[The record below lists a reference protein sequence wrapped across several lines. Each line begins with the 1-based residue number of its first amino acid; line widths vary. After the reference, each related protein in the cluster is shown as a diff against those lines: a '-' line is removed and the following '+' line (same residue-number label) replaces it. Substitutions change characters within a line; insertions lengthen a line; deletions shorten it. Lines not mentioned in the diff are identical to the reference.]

1 MADAGRPRDDLPP
14 GETARAT
21 PMGEAARTAT
31 TSEARDASARARSAA
46 ADEALGLAP
55 GGRPGLPLGKAL
67 GGLVL
72 WLGAEGGIV
81 WVLTRLLP
89 PWGPIPPA
97 EGAAVALAV
106 TAPVAGML
114 IWASLAR
121 RAAAAEARVEALARA
136 QARAAA
142 AAAAAPRP
150 AASEG
155 LSRADLTHAVA
166 HAARDALDGER
177 SAIARRIAEL
187 AEAQRRLEDAILR
200 LGAPGAAPRPAP
212 QPTAEAGR
220 APAAAPPAAPS
231 PILPDAAASLAAAR
245 PTAGPAPDA
254 AAAQPVPTERPSAAP
269 APAPAQGEE
278 EPGLPLEAPAPP
290 PARAPAAIPA
300 SPPPAAAADP
310 QGLLPLA
317 AEAAPADAGR
327 DWGQVALALDF
338 PRDERDD
345 AGWAALAAGARDR
358 PIAELL
364 QAAED
369 ALTLLAQHGVYMED
383 LSVRLAPP
391 ALWTRFAQGERGPA
405 LASIGGIDSPEAV
418 ESVRRMM
425 KADPVFRDTAMHL
438 MRRFD
443 GVLRRAA
450 AEPRGVDRLLALA
463 DSRTGRAFM
472 LVAQAVGAFD

>member
-1 MADAGRPRDDLPP
+1 MAADGLSRDETETGDARS
-14 GETARAT
+14 
-21 PMGEAARTAT
+21 AA
-31 TSEARDASARARSAA
+31 ARARAAA

-55 GGRPGLPLGKAL
+55 GGRPGLPLGRAL
-67 GGLVL
+67 GGIAL
-72 WLGAEGGIV
+72 WLGAETGLA
-81 WVLTRLLP
+81 WVLTRLTP
-89 PWGPIPPA
+89 PWGPVAPA
-97 EGAAVALAV
+97 EAAAAALAV
-106 TAPVAGML
+106 TAPVAGLL

-121 RAAAAEARVEALARA
+121 RAAAAEARVEAMARA

-187 AEAQRRLEDAILR
+187 AEAQRRLEAAIVR
-200 LGAPGAAPRPAP
+200 LGAPLAAPA
-212 QPTAEAGR
+212 T
-220 APAAAPPAAPS
+220 PPAAPQ
-231 PILPDAAASLAAAR
+231 PLREAAPAAS
-245 PTAGPAPDA
+245 PAPSA
-254 AAAQPVPTERPSAAP
+254 PAAP
-269 APAPAQGEE
+269 APAASAPAAPAPSAPPPSAPPPAPVAAPVPAPARAEE
-278 EPGLPLEAPAPP
+278 EPGLPLEPPAAQ
-290 PARAPAAIPA
+290 PARAPGAIPA
-300 SPPPAAAADP
+300 SPQPAAAADP
-310 QGLLPLA
+310 QGSLPLA

-345 AGWAALAAGARDR
+345 AGWAALAVAAKDR

-405 LASIGGIDSPEAV
+405 LASVGGVDDPETV
-418 ESVRRMM
+418 ENVRRMM

-450 AEPRGVDRLLALA
+450 CEPKGVDRLLQLA

>member
-1 MADAGRPRDDLPP
+1 MTSGEAARTIST

-21 PMGEAARTAT
+21 TA
-31 TSEARDASARARSAA
+31 SEARDASARARSAA

-121 RAAAAEARVEALARA
+121 RAAAAEARGEALARA

-200 LGAPGAAPRPAP
+200 LGAPGAAPPPAP
-212 QPTAEAGR
+212 PPIAEAGR

-231 PILPDAAASLAAAR
+231 SILPDAAAPLAAAR
-245 PTAGPAPDA
+245 PSAGPAPDA
-254 AAAQPVPTERPSAAP
+254 AAPHPAPSERPSAPPAPPPAP
-269 APAPAQGEE
+269 APAPREE

>member
-72 WLGAEGGIV
+72 WLGAEAGIV

-97 EGAAVALAV
+97 QGAAVALAV

-212 QPTAEAGR
+212 QPIAEAGR

-231 PILPDAAASLAAAR
+231 PTLPDAAAPPVAAR
-245 PTAGPAPDA
+245 PSAGPAPDA
-254 AAAQPVPTERPSAAP
+254 AAARPAPSERPSAAP
-269 APAPAQGEE
+269 APAPAPREE